1 MKPFLGM
8 LLLSAAVIS
17 NLSFA
22 RSPLEPLKTDH
33 PRDTMRSYMEA
44 MNDYR
49 KGVKTGDEKLL
60 ARLND
65 AVRTL
70 NLDNES
76 PITRQERGREVA
88 ILLKETIDRVIVINY
103 DYIPEDPATERWRL
117 KDTEIVISKIIEGE
131 RSGEFLFSPATV
143 ARTKEFYNKVKD
155 LPYVKGSG
163 QGALYKAPW
172 QDDIVPEWARQDVLG
187 YKLWQLLALLASTFI
202 GLFVKILSQGIWNSF
217 EGLVSKDKESI
228 PFKAHHAVSRPIGL
242 IAASGFWFF
251 TVHLLQFEGLTETVL
266 LTVVKVTFGVSVV
279 WGLYRLVD
287 VVEIGLMRW
296 AESTENEL
304 DDHLMPLI
312 AKTVRVLTVVFGVL
326 LVIQNLGF
334 NVMSLLA
341 GLGLG
346 GLAFALAAKDTAAN
360 FFGSIMI
367 LIDQPFR
374 IGDWIKTNSVEGTVE
389 DIGFRSTRVRTFY
402 NSLIS
407 VPNSALVTTNI
418 DNLGL
423 REYRRTVTSLGI
435 TYDTPTEKIE
445 AFLEGIK
452 NILFAHPNVRKD
464 YFHVVFEGFGDS
476 SLNIMV
482 YFFLVVD
489 DWSEELVVKQNV
501 YLQIIDLAAELGVE
515 FAYPTQT
522 LHVETFPEKKPYV
535 ERHQDN
541 EPAKLKD
548 MAKKFSNRGER
559 SQPGGKGIFT
569 PPYKSPESQPF
580 EGSDSDNASDAGDG
594 DGL

>member
-1 MKPFLGM
+1 MKSVLSIWLFTFA
-8 LLLSAAVIS
+8 LLSPFAQ
-17 NLSFA
+17 A

-33 PRDTMRSYMEA
+33 PRDTMRSFIEA
-44 MNDYR
+44 MQDYR
-49 KGVKTGDEKLL
+49 KGVEDNNDDLK
-60 ARLND
+60 ARLSD

-70 NLDNES
+70 NLTNE
-76 PITRQERGREVA
+76 PALTRTDRGRQVA

-103 DYIPEDPATERWRL
+103 DNIPEDQAIERWRL
-117 KDTEIVISKIIEGE
+117 KDTEIVISKVTEGD
-131 RSGEFLFSPATV
+131 RKGEFLFSPSTV
-143 ARTKEFYNKVKD
+143 ERTKEFYNKVKK
-155 LPYVKGSG
+155 LPYKKGSG
-163 QGALYKAPW
+163 KGALYKAPW
-172 QDDIVPEWARQDVLG
+172 QDKMVPGWARQDILG
-187 YKLWQLLALLASTFI
+187 YKLWQILGLLGSIFLGLLFK
-202 GLFVKILSQGIWNSF
+202 VLSQVTWNAL
-217 EGLVSKDKESI
+217 EGLVSRDPESI
-228 PFKAHHAVSRPIGL
+228 RYKAHHAVSRPIGL
-242 IAASGFWFF
+242 IAASGLWFF
-251 TVHLLQFEGLTETVL
+251 TIHLLKFEGMTETVL
-266 LTVVKVTFGVSVV
+266 LTIVKISFGVSVV

-287 VVEIGLMRW
+287 VLDVALTRW
-296 AESTENEL
+296 ADSTENEL

-312 AKTVRVLTVVFGVL
+312 VKTIRVLTIVFGVL

-374 IGDWIKTNSVEGTVE
+374 IGDWIKTGDVEGTVE

-407 VPNSALVTTNI
+407 VPNSSLVTTNI
-418 DNLGL
+418 DNLGV
-423 REYRRTVTSLGI
+423 RQYRRTVTTLGI

-452 NILFAHPNVRKD
+452 NILFAHPKVRKD
-464 YFHVVFEGFGDS
+464 YFHVVFEGFGNS

-501 YLQIIDLAAELGVE
+501 YLQIIDLAAELGIE

-522 LHVETFPEKKPYV
+522 LHVETFPEKKPFV

-541 EPAKLKD
+541 EPSKLKTL
-548 MAKKFSNRGER
+548 AQKFSNHGEK
-559 SQPGGKGIFT
+559 SQPAGKGIFV
-569 PPYKSPESQPF
+569 PPYRSPEAKL
-580 EGSDSDNASDAGDG
+580 EGSESDNASDAGADEG
-594 DGL
+594 K